1 MWGYWDMKSFPLLL
15 SVFILAGC
23 CSSAPAPMPAPAPA
37 PVAETTS
44 RDFVIYFGF
53 DRSDLTDAA
62 RATVDAIAEYASG
75 MDGSSVSLRGHT
87 DSSGTSAYNQG
98 LSQRRAN
105 SVASALAA
113 AGVGSVSSSWAGE
126 SELAVE
132 TGDGVREP
140 LNRRVNVRV
149 DG

>member
-1 MWGYWDMKSFPLLL
+1 MKSFPLLL

-23 CSSAPAPMPAPAPA
+23 CTSAPEPVAAPAPA
-37 PVAETTS
+37 PVAAEPAA

-75 MDGSSVSLRGHT
+75 IEGSSVSLRGHT

-98 LSQRRAN
+98 LSQRRAD

-140 LNRRVNVRV
+140 LNRRVNVSV
-149 DG
+149 SN